1 MPDLGAPPRRATFR
15 LMGAFRLVGANGDTV
30 AVPSRRARGLLAYLA
45 LAPDHVA
52 TRERLCGLL
61 WGDRGEAQARAS
73 LRQCLLELREV
84 MSAAGVDILDR
95 RRESVALK
103 VDAFESDVAGLVQ
116 AIDGGDSAAL
126 SAFVELIGSARL
138 LDDLDIGGLYRDW
151 LEQSRAQLDRSLGLG
166 VLHRLERLEA
176 ERDWRTARSLADAY
190 LRRDALDEAVVA
202 AAIRADIATGH
213 TTTAHRRYQILQ
225 SAMAKEFGVP
235 PGPATR
241 DALGAAPGQRPTE
254 PATVDSHAQGLP
266 TTTSAAASPSIPL
279 VIVSLFEA
287 GESPDQ
293 PTNLA
298 AILREEIL
306 SGLSRFNDLR
316 VLTDPRPLD
325 MVVGDPSPDRAEAY
339 ALGASLRASA
349 AGQRLIVQLLTTG
362 ERRVIWSERF
372 ILPSLEIMERT
383 DDIIARVVGAV
394 LPTIDADR
402 MRHYPVESSDDRS
415 YMRYLLA
422 RGVDARARTFEE
434 ARAAADALETMLAA
448 DPDSGRALLPL
459 AFMYNTDF
467 FLTRAGSSG
476 PKERA
481 RALEL
486 AKMALARDR
495 ANGHAYVVI
504 GWCYLRRRQWAPAK
518 AHFEQALAL
527 NPFHVRRMMEIGYG
541 LLFLDELDTARA
553 LLDRCLLLNPS
564 PQDGYF
570 TDLGL
575 LSLIRGD
582 HDLAES
588 YFELGADPEIWSSVF
603 GAMNSQMAG
612 RPFADK
618 ARVAV
623 AKVRAIWPDTSPLTG
638 ESLVEWILSHHPFR
652 SPEVEGR
659 FVAAASATFGDL

>member
-1 MPDLGAPPRRATFR
+1 MPESGAPSRHAKFR
-15 LMGAFRLVGANGDTV
+15 LMGAFRLVGAQGEAV
-30 AVPSRRARGLLAYLA
+30 AVASRRARALLAYLV

-52 TRERLCGLL
+52 TRERLCGVL

-73 LRQCLLELREV
+73 LRQCLLELRDV
-84 MSAAGVDILDR
+84 MSAAGLDILDR

-103 VDAFESDVAGLVQ
+103 TGAFDSDVADLVA
-116 AIDGGDSAAL
+116 AIDVGGGVALAAL
-126 SAFVELIGSARL
+126 VEAIGAERL

-151 LEQSRAQLDRSLGLG
+151 LEQSRAQLDRSIGLG

-176 ERDWRTARSLADAY
+176 ERDWGAARNLADAY

-241 DALGAAPGQRPTE
+241 DALASASGQAPTGPVTTDDGARDPV
-254 PATVDSHAQGLP
+254 PAA
-266 TTTSAAASPSIPL
+266 TSSLSIPL
-279 VIVSLFEA
+279 VIVSVFEA
-287 GESPDQ
+287 EDSPGQ

-298 AILREEIL
+298 TILREEIL
-306 SGLSRFNDLR
+306 SGLSRFHDLR
-316 VLTDPRPLD
+316 VLTDPRSLD
-325 MVVGDPSPDRAEAY
+325 VVVGDRSAERANAY

-349 AGQRLIVQLLTTG
+349 DGQRLIVQLLTTG

-372 ILPSLEIMERT
+372 ILPSLEILERT

-402 MRHYPVESSDDRS
+402 MRNYPLESPDDRS

-434 ARAAADALETMLAA
+434 ARAAADALEIMLA
-448 DPDSGRALLPL
+448 DNPDSGRALLPL

-476 PKERA
+476 PVERA

-504 GWCYLRRRQWAPAK
+504 GWCYLRRRQWGPAK
-518 AHFEQALAL
+518 TYFEQALAL
-527 NPFHVRRMMEIGYG
+527 NPFHVRRLMEIGYG
-541 LLFLDELDTARA
+541 FLFLDELDTARA

-564 PQDGYF
+564 PQDDYF
-570 TDLGL
+570 SDLGL
-575 LSLIRGD
+575 LSLVRGD

-588 YFELGADPEIWSSVF
+588 YFELAAAPEIWCGVF

-618 ARVAV
+618 ARAAI
-623 AKVRAIWPDTSPLTG
+623 AKVRRIWPDSHPLTG
-638 ESLVEWILSHHPFR
+638 DTLVEWISSHHPFR
-652 SPEVEGR
+652 SEEVEGR
-659 FVAAASATFGDL
+659 FVAAARATFSDL